1 MKKILNFLF
10 LIFIFIFGYGLYLY
24 LQPEVKIPEFLVQM
38 SVNKKFPMEK
48 NYVVGKIKLSN
59 PKTSIIDDKL
69 IIETNY
75 SNEAVGDNIK
85 GTMKFETSVKYDSI
99 DSKLYLDDFK
109 LIDVTKDGENI
120 DLNKH
125 PIIRTALNASFKKL
139 EKDSI
144 LELKNFSFVEDI
156 KIDKGKFIVYK

>member
-1 MKKILNFLF
+1 MKRILNFLF
-10 LIFIFIFGYGLYLY
+10 LIFIFIFGYGLFLY
-24 LQPEVKIPEFLVQM
+24 LQPEIQVPKFLVQM
-38 SVNKKFPMEK
+38 SVKKKFPIEK

>member
-1 MKKILNFLF
+1 MKKILNFLL
-10 LIFIFIFGYGLYLY
+10 LIFTFIFGYGLFLY
-24 LQPEVKIPEFLVQM
+24 LQPEIQVPKFLVQM
-38 SVNKKFPMEK
+38 SVKKKFPIEK

>member
-59 PKTSIIDDKL
+59 PKTSLIGDKL

-75 SNEAVGDNIK
+75 SNVAVGDNIK
-85 GTMKFETSVKYDSI
+85 GTMKFETNVKYDSME
-99 DSKLYLDDFK
+99 SRLYLDNFK
-109 LIDVTKDGENI
+109 LVNVTKDGKNI
-120 DLNKH
+120 DMDKH
-125 PIIRTALNASFKKL
+125 PIIRTALDASLKTL
-139 EKDSI
+139 EKDPI
-144 LELKNFSFVEDI
+144 LELKDFSFVEDI
-156 KIDKGKFIVYK
+156 KIDKGKFMVYK